1 MVSRLL
7 EEVKQVFAWNELQ
20 KKKKKCTSLERT
32 MQRHDVG
39 MRTQGLM
46 QCSLYAMV
54 LLKLSA
60 RLRNGIKTY
69 LEELA
74 FQRLWIEIRFT
85 EHLDG
90 ILPAID
96 PLFPLS
102 NDIAVSIV

>member
-39 MRTQGLM
+39 VRTQGLM

-54 LLKLSA
+54 WLKLAA

-102 NDIAVSIV
+102 NHIAIPIV

>member
-39 MRTQGLM
+39 VRTQGLM

-54 LLKLSA
+54 LA
-60 RLRNGIKTY
+60 
-69 LEELA
+69 
-74 FQRLWIEIRFT
+74 
-85 EHLDG
+85 
-90 ILPAID
+90 
-96 PLFPLS
+96 
-102 NDIAVSIV
+102 